1 MSFNTKKTFLYT
13 QMSYIFLLLLS
24 AGAVLVLGVLVAPV
38 IFGSEKYFGEELLVR
53 SQEGILMGT
62 IFLSYSK
69 WLGIL
74 SILIV
79 IFESYEYKSMRRDKI
94 ALISSFF
101 AVSAALL
108 FYAYYAPGIM
118 EMLNSVNTMNDS
130 FNSLHKGSE
139 INAKI
144 MTFSFLILA
153 WRRILLLRL
162 GD

>member
-1 MSFNTKKTFLYT
+1 MG
-13 QMSYIFLLLLS
+13 YIFLLLLS
-24 AGAVLVLGVLVAPV
+24 SGAVLVLGILVAPV

-62 IFLSYSK
+62 IFLSFSK
-69 WLGIL
+69 WLGIF
-74 SILIV
+74 SIIIV
-79 IFESYEYKSMRRDKI
+79 IFEAYEYKSMRRDNI
-94 ALISSFF
+94 AIISSFF
-101 AVSAALL
+101 GVSAALL

-118 EMLNSVNTMNDS
+118 EMLNSVNTMNES

-144 MTFSFLILA
+144 MTFSFLVLA

-162 GD
+162 GR